1 MECRI
6 RPAVATDSEAI
17 RAIYNAAVEA
27 TTASL
32 DTDPRDPETQAA
44 WMRRHDFDPW
54 PAYVAIV
61 DNQVA
66 GWASLSPYNPKPGYR
81 TTAENSLYVDPAYH
95 RQGIGAALLAHLIQT
110 APTHGV
116 REIVALIT
124 AENTVSL
131 ALHQRFGFRTVGTLE
146 RVGRKFGRWI
156 DVTLMQRT
164 VDPGVTIP

>member
-1 MECRI
+1 
-6 RPAVATDSEAI
+6 
-17 RAIYNAAVEA
+17 
-27 TTASL
+27 
-32 DTDPRDPETQAA
+32 
-44 WMRRHDFDPW
+44 
-54 PAYVAIV
+54 
-61 DNQVA
+61 VA

-164 VDPGVTIP
+164 VEPGDTTP